1 MNEMKNPPG
10 RSRPQKPRRLKPRAA
25 FRQPGVL
32 VLLVAASMAFGCGS
46 GGGDDGPPPP
56 PPEESDIWDRM
67 NWDQGSWALYLVS
80 TVDTL
85 G

>member
-25 FRQPGVL
+25 FRQAGVL

-46 GGGDDGPPPP
+46 GGGDDGPT
-56 PPEESDIWDRM
+56 PEESDVWDEM
-67 NWDQGSWALYLVS
+67 SWDEGSWALYPAP
-80 TVDTL
+80 TEDTL